1 MRVRAHPG
9 GADSASEH
17 WEATLG
23 GSHLPR
29 LPRNVFDLPPTHPAT
44 PLTSHPVIH
53 SSTQSSTHPSQSA
66 VHPSIHTPSHPL
78 IHPVS
83 HPSTLPVI
91 HPSILP
97 VIHPHS
103 QSIQPP
109 SQSSIHPPS
118 HPLIHLVIH
127 SSIFPVLHF
136 SFLPFIYSLPH
147 PPAHPPLHP
156 SILQPPSLLLS
167 CSVAQ
172 SYPAL
177 CNPMDC
183 STPGLP
189 VHHQLPEL
197 TQAHVH

>member
-91 HPSILP
+91 HPS
-97 VIHPHS
+97 
-103 QSIQPP
+103 
-109 SQSSIHPPS
+109 SQSSTHPLGHPLIHPPS
-118 HPLIHLVIH
+118 PALFLPSIHLFT
-127 SSIFPVLHF
+127 STSTC
-136 SFLPFIYSLPH
+136 
-147 PPAHPPLHP
+147 PPTPPPLHSSSSIPP
-156 SILQPPSLLLS
+156 SVLFSRSVISSSLQPHGLQHTRPPCPSPTPRAHSSSCPLS
-167 CSVAQ
+167 Q
-172 SYPAL
+172 
-177 CNPMDC
+177 
-183 STPGLP
+183 
-189 VHHQLPEL
+189 
-197 TQAHVH
+197 